1 MNDEGSNKMVSAVTF
16 EIEICTDT
24 VCYVS
29 MCGGCACDPGLEK
42 PRFLEKVFVFLVFIK
57 ILGF

>member
-1 MNDEGSNKMVSAVTF
+1 MVSAVTF